1 VSSIST
7 VLLLSLPI
15 HNRLLFYLNKQ
26 ETTLYIAAQYGD
38 IEEMDSIIRDGNATL
53 QVRVN
58 AQDLASNIICY

>member
-38 IEEMDSIIRDGNATL
+38 IEEMDSIIRDGNAML
-53 QVRVN
+53 KV
-58 AQDLASNIICY
+58 